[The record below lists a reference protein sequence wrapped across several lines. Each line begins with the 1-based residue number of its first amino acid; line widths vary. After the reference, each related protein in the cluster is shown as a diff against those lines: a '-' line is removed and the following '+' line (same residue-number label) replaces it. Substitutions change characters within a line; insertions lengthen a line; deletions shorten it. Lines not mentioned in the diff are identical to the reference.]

1 MSTVGCS
8 SGVVQVFDSSHHQKL
23 SRSLK
28 CIIADM
34 LQASKDSIVLEY
46 IKMQEQSGSSDCGL
60 FAIATAT
67 AIKYAMGKI
76 FVCWNLTSF

>member
-1 MSTVGCS
+1 MSTVGCL
-8 SGVVQVFDSSHHQKL
+8 SGVVQVFDSSHHLTL

-34 LQASKDSIVLEY
+34 LQSSKDSIVQEY
-46 IKMQEQSGSSDCGL
+46 IKMQEQSGASDCGI

-67 AIKYAMGKI
+67 AIYNGQD
-76 FVCWNLTSF
+76 L